1 MEETQVFQPLK
12 KHKNMFQKQHK
23 ASHFFYRFF
32 LYVQFNPP
40 ARVVFV
46 TSFPVWKPLS
56 LPMISSY
63 LHKTCRNPGMP
74 SNEAEIGTGIR

>member
-23 ASHFFYRFF
+23 ASHFFCRFF

-46 TSFPVWKPLS
+46 TSFPVRKPLS
-56 LPMISSY
+56 LPIDIE
-63 LHKTCRNPGMP
+63 LKTCRNPGMP
-74 SNEAEIGTGIR
+74 SNEAEIGTGIT